1 MPAGPQRVDHGVL
14 GCLLEL
20 PQARHPAGRALRRP
34 GSRAAAPGG
43 STQAHRRPG
52 RPTDRHRPGNQ
63 ARARE
68 RRRGTTLTPLTLK
81 PQVAASPIASN
92 LEYMTSI
99 LKLSGFFV
107 GGVSSVVA
115 AVMIAVPV
123 A

>member
-34 GSRAAAPGG
+34 GSRAAAPRR
-43 STQAHRRPG
+43 TAKTYRRPG
-52 RPTDRHRPGNQ
+52 RPADRHRPGNQ
-63 ARARE
+63 ARAGGSSRWRGIE
-68 RRRGTTLTPLTLK
+68 RRRGKTLILKK
-81 PQVAASPIASN
+81 PQVAAAPIASN

-99 LKLSGFFV
+99 LKTSGLLA

-115 AVMIAVPV
+115 AA
-123 A
+123 